1 MTDAEKHALQPLVT
15 AINAAVARHGSL
27 RAAARVLKVD
37 AGHLSRI
44 RAGKKA
50 PGDALLRRLSIVK
63 AVTYHHADGDID
75 ARWYITRAA
84 SGRCAT
90 CQPIDRSDAVNL
102 ARNIRDQE
110 VRAVTDKGIDCLAEA
125 VLRMDEYIRALQ
137 PEVQAWSNCER
148 CGAAYLHQHP
158 EADPAVVAEQR
169 ACEAAEWKNAARYRF
184 LKAYQPPRGEPGLV
198 EELCLEIPSDGWD
211 AAIDKAMAAASK
223 PQKRS
228 PADGAS

>member
-1 MTDAEKHALQPLVT
+1 MYAVEISVKIKPVGFDESWLKPGCVVPVDVQTTYELVRE
-15 AINAAVARHGSL
+15 IQ
-27 RAAARVLKVD
+27 
-37 AGHLSRI
+37 
-44 RAGKKA
+44 
-50 PGDALLRRLSIVK
+50 RL
-63 AVTYHHADGDID
+63 
-75 ARWYITRAA
+75 
-84 SGRCAT
+84 
-90 CQPIDRSDAVNL
+90 
-102 ARNIRDQE
+102 
-110 VRAVTDKGIDCLAEA
+110 
-125 VLRMDEYIRALQ
+125 RALQ